1 MIKCITFDLDD
12 TLWAIEPVIIEAEQR
27 FYTWLK
33 ENYPI
38 VAENFDILSLRQL
51 MKNTASD
58 NPDIKHNLTKVRI
71 KAYTYIKDL
80 YKLSDD
86 MPLKSFEYFM
96 KYRNKVKLYDGAE
109 NMLIELKKKYIIGT
123 ITNGNASLEKIG
135 IKNFFDFE
143 VKASD
148 VGFMKPSPKIF
159 EAAVKKAGC
168 NPSEMVH
175 IGDSYDKD
183 IIGAKSINMNYI
195 WLNHKKN
202 EYLDIEKNNIIHSIS
217 EAPKLLYKW

>member
-51 MKNTASD
+51 MKSTASD
-58 NPDIKHNLTKVRI
+58 NPEIKHNLTKVRI

-86 MPLKSFEYFM
+86 MPLKSSEYFM

-109 NMLIELKKKYIIGT
+109 NLLIELKKKYMIGT

-202 EYLDIEKNNIIHSIS
+202 EYLDIDKNNVISSIS

>member
-51 MKNTASD
+51 MKDTASD

-109 NMLIELKKKYIIGT
+109 NMLIELKKKYMIGT

-159 EAAVKKAGC
+159 EAAVKKSGC

-175 IGDSYDKD
+175 IGDSYEKD

>member
-71 KAYTYIKDL
+71 RAYTYIKDL

-109 NMLIELKKKYIIGT
+109 NMLLELKKKYMIGT

-143 VKASD
+143 IKASD

-159 EAAVKKAGC
+159 EAAVKKSGC

-175 IGDSYDKD
+175 IGDSYEKD

>member
-109 NMLIELKKKYIIGT
+109 NMLLELKKKYMIGT

-143 VKASD
+143 IKASD

-159 EAAVKKAGC
+159 EAAVKKSGC

-175 IGDSYDKD
+175 IGDSYEKD

>member
-27 FYTWLK
+27 SYTWLK

-71 KAYTYIKDL
+71 RAYTYIKDL

-159 EAAVKKAGC
+159 EAAVKIAGC

-175 IGDSYDKD
+175 IGDSYEKD

>member
-80 YKLSDD
+80 YKLSDN
-86 MPLKSFEYFM
+86 MPLESFEYFM

-109 NMLIELKKKYIIGT
+109 NMLIELKKKYMIGT

-202 EYLDIEKNNIIHSIS
+202 EYLDIDKNNVISSIS

>member
-51 MKNTASD
+51 MNNTASD

-80 YKLSDD
+80 YKLSDN
-86 MPLKSFEYFM
+86 MPLESFEYFM

-109 NMLIELKKKYIIGT
+109 NMLIELKKKYMIGT

-202 EYLDIEKNNIIHSIS
+202 EYLDIDKNNVISSIS

>member
-71 KAYTYIKDL
+71 RAYTYIKDL

-159 EAAVKKAGC
+159 EAAVKKSGC

-175 IGDSYDKD
+175 IGDSYEKD

>member
-71 KAYTYIKDL
+71 RAYTYIKDL

-96 KYRNKVKLYDGAE
+96 KYRNKLKGKIIIARSLVLQGTLLSTKINFKFKKQITNFRKYINTISCE
-109 NMLIELKKKYIIGT
+109 NKISKEELIYRYVFSLKNLDYALIGSINKDNIKKILNYKKKG
-123 ITNGNASLEKIG
+123 SLNNKL
-135 IKNFFDFE
+135 
-143 VKASD
+143 
-148 VGFMKPSPKIF
+148 
-159 EAAVKKAGC
+159 
-168 NPSEMVH
+168 
-175 IGDSYDKD
+175 
-183 IIGAKSINMNYI
+183 INK
-195 WLNHKKN
+195 LNEISAIKKN
-202 EYLDIEKNNIIHSIS
+202 WSN
-217 EAPKLLYKW
+217 PKKWN

>member
-86 MPLKSFEYFM
+86 MPLESFEYFM

-109 NMLIELKKKYIIGT
+109 NMLIELKKKYMIGT

-202 EYLDIEKNNIIHSIS
+202 EYLDIDKNNIISSIS

>member
-51 MKNTASD
+51 MKSTASD
-58 NPDIKHNLTKVRI
+58 NPEIKHNLTKVRI
-71 KAYTYIKDL
+71 RAYTYIKDL
-80 YKLSDD
+80 YKLSDN
-86 MPLKSFEYFM
+86 MPLESFEYFM

-109 NMLIELKKKYIIGT
+109 NMLIELKKKYMIGT

-202 EYLDIEKNNIIHSIS
+202 EYLDIDKNNVISSIS